1 MITLLIAL
9 AGLMGTG
16 GVVLAA
22 AAAHMALAPGS
33 GLEGA
38 ANLLMIHAAAVL
50 AAATLMQQGLLWG
63 PLGTAAMA
71 GFVLG
76 GALFAGD
83 IALRAF
89 VGHPLFSFAAPSG
102 GSLLILSWVVLA
114 AAAIS
119 ALRRGDKGSPSSGK
133 RDVSWRH

>member
-1 MITLLIAL
+1 MITLLIVL

-50 AAATLMQQGLLWG
+50 AAAALMRQGLLWG

-76 GALFAGD
+76 ATLFAGD

-89 VGHPLFSFAAPSG
+89 AGHPLFPFAAPWG
-102 GSLLILSWVVLA
+102 GSLLILSWLVLA
-114 AAAIS
+114 TAAIA
-119 ALRRGDKGSPSSGK
+119 ALRRGNGSPSSGK
-133 RDVSWRH
+133 RDLSWRH